1 MKRVVITGIGIISSI
16 GNNKKEVLQSLKL
29 GKSGISF
36 SKEMFNLG
44 MKSNVIGNI
53 NIKKFGKIDNKIFRF
68 MNMSSVYSY
77 FSFLEAVKDS
87 KLNLNI
93 YQKNYRVGLI
103 SGSGNVSYEFN
114 DFSKRMLKKYNKI
127 DPYFSIKNF
136 PSNISACLSTFFK
149 IYGITYSI
157 SSACTT
163 SSHCICNA
171 FDLIKYG
178 KQDIIFAGGAEEI
191 NFKLANSF
199 DVMKVL
205 SRKRNDFPKKSSRA
219 FDEDRDGFVISGGS
233 GFLVLEELNFAISR
247 NANIYAEIINYSC
260 LSNGKSMILPS
271 KDRSAKCMEKAINGT
286 KIDYINAHA
295 TSTKIGDHIEY
306 NAILKVFKKYNYIP
320 IISSTKSMTGHS
332 LGASGVHEIIY
343 TILMMKN
350 NFIAPSINI
359 KKLDTRFKINNI
371 AYKKINRKIYTAM
384 SNNFGFGG
392 TNVSIIIKNFIL

>member
-1 MKRVVITGIGIISSI
+1 MKRVVITGMGIISSI
-16 GNNKKEVLQSLKL
+16 GNNKKEVLRSLKL

-53 NIKKFGKIDNKIFRF
+53 KIKKLSKIDNKIFRF
-68 MNMSSVYSY
+68 MNMSSIYAY
-77 FSFLEAVKDS
+77 FSFLEAVEDS
-87 KLNLNI
+87 KLDFNM

-103 SGSGNVSYEFN
+103 SGSGNSYYRFRN
-114 DFSKRMLKKYNKI
+114 FSNKNFKSHNI
-127 DPYFSIKNF
+127 DPYVLIKSL
-136 PSNISACLSTFFK
+136 PSNISSCLSTYFK

-163 SSHCICNA
+163 SSHCICNSY
-171 FDLIKYG
+171 DLIKYG
-178 KQDIIFAGGAEEI
+178 KQDIMFAGGSEEI
-191 NFKLANSF
+191 NLKLANGF
-199 DVMKVL
+199 DMMKVL
-205 SRKRNDFPKKSSRA
+205 SRKRNKSPQKSSRA
-219 FDEDRDGFVISGGS
+219 FDNDRDGFVISGGA

-247 NANIYAEIINYSC
+247 KANIYAEIVNYSS
-260 LSNGKSMILPS
+260 LSNGESMILPS
-271 KDRSAKCMEKAINGT
+271 EDRSVECMKRALKGIK

-295 TSTKIGDHIEY
+295 TSTKIGDYIEY
-306 NAILKVFKKYNYIP
+306 NAILKVFKKNNFIP

-359 KKLDTRFKINNI
+359 KKIDSRFFVNNI
-371 AYKKINRKIYTAM
+371 ALKKINKKIYIAM

-392 TNVSIIIKNFIL
+392 TNVSVVIKNFIL

>member
-16 GNNKKEVLQSLKL
+16 GNNKKEVLKSLKS
-29 GKSGISF
+29 GRSGISF
-36 SKEMFNLG
+36 SKKMFNLG
-44 MKSNVIGNI
+44 MHSNVIGNI
-53 NIKKFGKIDNKIFRF
+53 NIKKFEKIDKKIFRF

-77 FSFLEAVKDS
+77 FSFLEATKDS

-93 YQKNYRVGLI
+93 YQKNCRVGLI
-103 SGSGNVSYEFN
+103 SGSGNMSYRFS
-114 DFSKRMLKKYNKI
+114 DFSHRIFKKHNKI

-136 PSNISACLSTFFK
+136 PSNISACLSTYFK

-178 KQDIIFAGGAEEI
+178 KQDIVFAGGGEEI
-191 NFKLANSF
+191 NFQLANSF
-199 DVMKVL
+199 DVMKAL
-205 SRKRNDFPKKSSRA
+205 SRKRNDFPKESSRA
-219 FDEDRDGFVISGGS
+219 FDQDRDGFVISGGA

-247 NANIYAEIINYSC
+247 NANIYAEIINYAC

-271 KDRSAKCMEKAINGT
+271 ENRSVACMEKAIKGI

-295 TSTKIGDHIEY
+295 TSTKIGDYVEY
-306 NAILKVFKKYNYIP
+306 NAILKVFKKHNYIP

-343 TILMMKN
+343 TLLMMRN

-359 KKLDTRFKINNI
+359 KNLDTRFIINNI
-371 AYKKINRKIYTAM
+371 ASKKINKKICTAM

-392 TNVSIIIKNFIL
+392 TNVSIVIKNFIL